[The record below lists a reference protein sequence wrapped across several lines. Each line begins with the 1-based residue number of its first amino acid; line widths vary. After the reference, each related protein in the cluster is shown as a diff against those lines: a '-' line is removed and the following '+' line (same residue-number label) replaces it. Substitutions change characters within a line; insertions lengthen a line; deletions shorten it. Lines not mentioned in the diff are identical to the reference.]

1 MKHGLEIISTC
12 KSFRLGTKYAV
23 LTLPDCYN
31 VYLVSFF
38 STLEEKVQWM
48 KVVRVSTTKFNVFH
62 TIIQCIGTTGCI
74 V

>member
-31 VYLVSFF
+31 VRLVSSF

-48 KVVRVSTTKFNVFH
+48 KVVRVTTTKTKVLYT
-62 TIIQCIGTTGCI
+62 TI
-74 V
+74 